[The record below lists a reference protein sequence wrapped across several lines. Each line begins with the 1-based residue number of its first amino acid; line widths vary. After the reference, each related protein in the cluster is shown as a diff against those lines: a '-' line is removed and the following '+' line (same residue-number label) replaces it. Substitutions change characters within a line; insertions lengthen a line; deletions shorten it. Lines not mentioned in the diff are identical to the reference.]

1 VSGDDD
7 ARPSR
12 SQRLAFPWIAG
23 PALVIGLIV
32 LIEVITQLGV
42 RVPNP
47 PAIVLTFV
55 VASAFMNG
63 LRPGLASAAIACVWF
78 SLLLAPPQQPL
89 HFDDENLWR
98 GVVFAVT
105 TPVMAAMAG
114 LAKRRADHMAEASL
128 DQEREHSASLRAM
141 LERQRQVEAALS
153 RAKDAA
159 EAASRAKSEFLAN
172 MSHEIRTP
180 MNGIVGMT
188 ALTLRTSLT
197 DTQREYLETVRT
209 SSDALLGLI
218 GDILDFSKIEAGKLD
233 LEPVPFVLDEVIGN
247 SVRVLALRAHETG
260 LTVTYDIDDDVPA
273 TLVGD
278 PLRLRQV
285 LVNLV
290 GNAIKFT
297 EKGGVTV
304 NVALDR
310 EQDDDDVVVRVSVTD
325 TGIGIAPDKQKLI
338 FEAFS
343 QADGSTT
350 RKYGGTGLGLAISKR
365 LVDMMGGEL
374 SVESTPGEGAT
385 FAFTAKLTK
394 DTRPERTTS
403 NGSLEAIRV
412 SNFPTL
418 PSLSVLIAED
428 NPVNR
433 TLLTRFLEGEGHRP
447 SVARNGREAVDA
459 IAEQRFD
466 IVLMDIQM
474 PEMDGFEAVS
484 VIRKRER
491 ETGGHLPL
499 VAVTA
504 HAMKGDRERCIEAG
518 FDGYLTKPVSFT
530 DLLATLATVV
540 PLPDLPPSRPA
551 LSSRSRVA
559 PASERPDS
567 RPRGTFDRASA
578 LARVGG
584 DLDLLK
590 EIVVVFVAEAPE
602 WLDTLRG
609 AAAGTDGAALRSI
622 AHKIKGA
629 ADTCGVRGGF
639 DAAFALEKLA
649 KDGAFD
655 RDVAMKKAAELA
667 LAIENALPGMRE
679 LVGGGKEGAA

>member
-1 VSGDDD
+1 MSGDDD

-32 LIEVITQLGV
+32 LIEVITRFGV

-114 LAKRRADHMAEASL
+114 LAKRRADQMAEASL

-197 DTQREYLETVRT
+197 ETQREYLETVRT
-209 SSDALLGLI
+209 SSDALLALI

-260 LTVTYDIDDDVPA
+260 LTVTYDIDDDVPE

-304 NVALDR
+304 KVAVDR
-310 EQDDDDVVVRVSVTD
+310 EKDDEVVVRVSVTD

-338 FEAFS
+338 FDAFS

-374 SVESTPGEGAT
+374 SVDSTLGEGAT
-385 FAFTAKLTK
+385 FAFTAKLTR

-447 SVARNGREAVDA
+447 AVARNGKEAVDA
-459 IAEQRFD
+459 IAEQTFD

-504 HAMKGDRERCIEAG
+504 HAMKGDRERCLEAG

-559 PASERPDS
+559 PVSERPSS
-567 RPRGTFDRASA
+567 RPGGAFDRSSA

-590 EIVVVFVAEAPE
+590 EIVAVFVAEAPE
-602 WLDTLRG
+602 WLEALEV
-609 AAAGTDGAALRSI
+609 AAAGTEGAALRSI

-655 RDVAMKKAAELA
+655 RDVAKKKAAELA
-667 LAIENALPGMRE
+667 LAIENALPAMRA
-679 LVGGGKEGAA
+679 LVAGGKEGAA